1 MTENDKNYHSEPCKF
16 KRHLPILSIMQNALY
31 KALAYSVAL
40 FREITGY
47 SYSFIGKVEYIT
59 ISPLVKDELE

>member
-1 MTENDKNYHSEPCKF
+1 MIENDKNYHGEPSKF

-47 SYSFIGKVEYIT
+47 SYSFIRKVECIT
-59 ISPLVKDELE
+59 ISPLVKDEQE